1 MALTGSFTASNTYSP
16 VWYGMRGS
24 FTIGITISA
33 GSNSITLEQ
42 EIGGAW
48 YTKGSAKTATG
59 LTQLSPI
66 TDYVPGTRFRLN
78 CGTFQTGPVTYQVDG
93 DILGDASSAQSGGI
107 EADSWLTEDGQA
119 LLLEDQQF
127 WLLEAA

>member
-1 MALTGSFTASNTYSP
+1 MALTGSFTATGYSP

-24 FTIGITISA
+24 HSVGITISA
-33 GSNSITLEQ
+33 GSNSITIEQ
-42 EIGGAW
+42 EIGGVW

-59 LTQLSPI
+59 MTHQ
-66 TDYVPGTRFRLN
+66 VPGVDFATGTRFRLN
-78 CGTFQTGPVTYQVDG
+78 CGTFNTGPVTYQIDG
-93 DILGDASSAQSGGI
+93 DILGDASEAQSGGI
-107 EADSWLTEDGQA
+107 EPDSWLTEDGQA